1 LNLENNK
8 YTNTIYFL
16 NNINWNPYQILAL
29 KINNNFNTVINDYYN
44 IFNLNEISI
53 LKEIYIQL

>member
-1 LNLENNK
+1 MNLENNK
-8 YTNTIYFL
+8 YSNTIYFL

-53 LKEIYIQL
+53 LKEIYTQL